1 VRGEVEGGAGGDGMR
16 GRGGGGMGAGVLWF
30 GGVGRL
36 GRLLSANVTSL
47 YLGLCRSVLKSLP

>member
-1 VRGEVEGGAGGDGMR
+1 MR

-36 GRLLSANVTSL
+36 RRLLSANVTSL